1 MVRIGMGV
9 GLMVGAAV
17 VLINLLGVVGGI
29 NVVNG
34 IVVLVEG
41 TVGVEVGREAVVI
54 SDFVMG
60 VMGKV
65 GVMGVEIGVL

>member
-41 TVGVEVGREAVVI
+41 TVGVEVGRKAVVI